1 MNTRTGK
8 SNMYITAG
16 DLMIKIAKF
25 ISNVCNFISI
35 RLDYY
40 VEIKQYELEKR
51 KELPIEWFVDDDKK
65 DYRGNPNFHGD
76 D

>member
-1 MNTRTGK
+1 
-8 SNMYITAG
+8 MYITAG

-40 VEIKQYELEKR
+40 VEVKQYEIEKR
-51 KELPIEWFVDDDKK
+51 KRTT
-65 DYRGNPNFHGD
+65 Y
-76 D
+76 

>member
-1 MNTRTGK
+1 
-8 SNMYITAG
+8 
-16 DLMIKIAKF
+16 MIKIAKF

-40 VEIKQYELEKR
+40 VEVKQYEIEKR
-51 KELPIEWFVDDDKK
+51 KELPIEWFVYDDKK